1 MNKIFEEFPHTS
13 LKRKYINDKI
23 HEYNVKKD
31 NGNLNFCIK
40 TNGDLN
46 SITNFI
52 LILLKISFLIKNLK
66 KMTRTI
72 NFYIY

>member
-1 MNKIFEEFPHTS
+1 MNIMS
-13 LKRKYINDKI
+13 
-23 HEYNVKKD
+23 KKT

-40 TNGDLN
+40 TNVDLN
-46 SITNFI
+46 SIINFL

-72 NFYIY
+72 IFYIY